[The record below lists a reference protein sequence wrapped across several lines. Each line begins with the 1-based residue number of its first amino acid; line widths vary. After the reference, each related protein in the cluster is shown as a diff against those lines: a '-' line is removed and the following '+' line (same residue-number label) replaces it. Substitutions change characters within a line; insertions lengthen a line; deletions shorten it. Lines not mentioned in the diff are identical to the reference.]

1 MATMSDSQL
10 RSQLEQRK
18 KRLAA
23 AIPVSPQPAQL
34 SRLLEEVDSVLD
46 RMAKGSFGICEI
58 CHEEMERERILLD
71 PFARVCLS
79 HLSHDQRA
87 ALEED
92 LQLAARIQRALLPPQ
107 TLRADGWH
115 MHFQY
120 DPAGTVSGDYCDVIR
135 TESDGGLFFAVG
147 DVSGKGVAASMLM
160 AQLHAMFRS
169 LASVEL
175 SLNGM
180 VERANRLFC
189 EGTIAGQFAT
199 LACGRA
205 NRAGEVE
212 LSSAGHPPALV
223 IRQGEVVHIGATGLP
238 LGMFCD
244 GKYDVRRIL
253 LEAGDSVVLYS
264 DGISEAAGDG
274 GAEYGIEQLSR
285 FVGQQHAL
293 SADAMV
299 TACLQ
304 DVKQH
309 SAAAP
314 QADDRTIMVLQRSL
328 A

>member
-1 MATMSDSQL
+1 MATMSDSQF

-18 KRLAA
+18 KRLVA
-23 AIPVSPQPAQL
+23 AIPASPQPAQL
-34 SRLLEEVDSVLD
+34 SRLLEEVDSTLD
-46 RMAKGSFGICEI
+46 RMTKGSFGVCEI
-58 CHEEMERERILLD
+58 CHEEIERERILLD

-79 HLSHDQRA
+79 HLSHEQRA

-107 TLRADGWH
+107 TLRADGWNI
-115 MHFQY
+115 HFQY

-135 TESDGGLFFAVG
+135 SDKDGGLFFALG

-175 SLNGM
+175 SLDGM

-199 LACGRA
+199 LVCGRA
-205 NRAGEVE
+205 NRTGEVE

-223 IRQGEVVHIGATGLP
+223 IRKGEVVHLEATGLP
-238 LGMFCD
+238 LGMFCE
-244 GKYDVRRIL
+244 GKYDVRRML
-253 LEAGDSVVLYS
+253 LEPGDSVVLYS
-264 DGISEAAGDG
+264 DGISETANDTGT
-274 GAEYGIEQLSR
+274 EYGIERLSKLIGR
-285 FVGQQHAL
+285 HHAL
-293 SADAMV
+293 SPGAMV
-299 TACLQ
+299 AACLQ

-309 SAAAP
+309 AAAAP
-314 QADDRTIMVLQRSL
+314 QADDRTIMVLQR
-328 A
+328 APA